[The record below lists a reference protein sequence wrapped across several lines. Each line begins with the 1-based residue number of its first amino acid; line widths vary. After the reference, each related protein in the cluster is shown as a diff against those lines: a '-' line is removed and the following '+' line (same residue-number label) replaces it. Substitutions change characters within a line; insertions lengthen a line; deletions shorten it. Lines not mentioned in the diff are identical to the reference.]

1 MAEKKSGVS
10 GKRGSPRKSTAGP
23 AGTTIP
29 FGPGANLATKAG
41 AERLQAGVEG
51 DIRRRAY
58 ELYEARGRQEG
69 FDRDDWTQ
77 AEAEVLSR
85 LRKKGTA

>member
-1 MAEKKSGVS
+1 MAIKKSGVS

-23 AGTTIP
+23 AGTKIP
-29 FGPGANLATKAG
+29 FAAGANLPAEAG
-41 AERLQAGVEG
+41 AEQLQAGTEAE
-51 DIRRRAY
+51 IRRRAY

>member
-1 MAEKKSGVS
+1 MAGKKSGVS

-23 AGTTIP
+23 AGTRMP
-29 FGPGANLATKAG
+29 FAPEAG
-41 AERLQAGVEG
+41 AGQLQAGTEAE
-51 DIRRRAY
+51 IRRRAY

-69 FDRDDWTQ
+69 FDREDWTQ

-85 LRKKGTA
+85 LRKKGSA